1 MITITNR
8 NCRIANWLSRLLA
21 GLSLIVGLFSLPVSA
36 QAQVLTEQGAY
47 CALNLALFRVLQVT
61 GVFLGTGQD
70 MQVWV
75 NTLIN
80 NYPRVPDPYLVA
92 NACEEVSRLPKNLAR
107 MPPEEHEAWRN
118 TWAASLPHDLAL
130 LEPLSPDARQLH
142 AYLQSLAAQQKAAPS
157 TTPNIPDTNCVTF
170 PPNFSPDAEVQYLT
184 SHPGARVC
192 PGPNPDLAGQA
203 RTLQDGA
210 NQRAKDTINLMD
222 AMSGGRR

>member
-1 MITITNR
+1 MITVTNR
-8 NCRIANWLSRLLA
+8 RIANWLSRRLA
-21 GLSLIVGLFSLPVSA
+21 SLSFIVGLFSLPVSA

-47 CALNLALFRVLQVT
+47 CALNLALFRVFQVT
-61 GVFLGTGQD
+61 GVWVGTGSG
-70 MQVWV
+70 MAWV

-80 NYPRVPDPYLVA
+80 NYPKVPDPYLVA

-107 MPPEEHEAWRN
+107 MPPEEHEVWRN
-118 TWAASLPHDLAL
+118 TWAASVPHDLAL
-130 LEPLSPDARQLH
+130 LAPLSADARQLR
-142 AYLQSLAAQQKAAPS
+142 QSLAAQQNAAPR

>member
-47 CALNLALFRVLQVT
+47 CALNLALFRVFQVT
-61 GVFLGTGQD
+61 GVWVGTAQD
-70 MQVWV
+70 MQAWV
-75 NTLIN
+75 NILIN

-170 PPNFSPDAEVQYLT
+170 PPNFSPDAEVQYLM

-192 PGPNPDLAGQA
+192 PSRNSDPYAQGESLGSFWRNFYGH
-203 RTLQDGA
+203 
-210 NQRAKDTINLMD
+210 
-222 AMSGGRR
+222 